1 MAVADLDGDTVPD
14 LVTANISGGNVGVL
28 IKLSDPPVR
37 QGPALGPA
45 GIAILLGLFGATI
58 YRRQRDSASAA

>member
-1 MAVADLDGDTVPD
+1 MADLDGDTVPD
-14 LVTANISGGNVGVL
+14 LVTANISGGNVGV
-28 IKLSDPPVR
+28 INLSDPPVR